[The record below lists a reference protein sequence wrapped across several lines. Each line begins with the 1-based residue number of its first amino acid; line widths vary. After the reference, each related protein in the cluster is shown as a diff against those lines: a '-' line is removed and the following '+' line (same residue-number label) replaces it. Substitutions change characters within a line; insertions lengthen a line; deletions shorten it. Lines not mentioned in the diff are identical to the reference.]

1 MKLRNVD
8 KFHESKKPGIPKL
21 FLTTKYAYTHV
32 MHSTCNTLRVSA
44 IHSQIVIKEYNN
56 CSLDLAVF

>member
-21 FLTTKYAYTHV
+21 FLTKYAYTHV

-44 IHSQIVIKEYNN
+44 IHSQIVIKEYNY
-56 CSLDLAVF
+56 SLDLAVF